1 MCHKHGMVTNMHSLS
16 SINLFLERYW
26 MYVGKQVNGEV
37 VRMEG
42 RIDCMIYTPEV
53 LVNMC
58 VDEQSEYACI
68 LIHVLVTVAY

>member
-1 MCHKHGMVTNMHSLS
+1 
-16 SINLFLERYW
+16 
-26 MYVGKQVNGEV
+26 MYVGKRVNGEV